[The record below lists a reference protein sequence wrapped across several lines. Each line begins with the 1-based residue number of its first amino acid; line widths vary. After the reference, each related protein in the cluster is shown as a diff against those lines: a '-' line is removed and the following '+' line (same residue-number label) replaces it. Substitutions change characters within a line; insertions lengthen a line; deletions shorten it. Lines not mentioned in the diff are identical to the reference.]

1 MSKLVSNVK
10 KYRKECILAPLCK
23 LTEALFELL
32 VPLFVADIINN
43 GIGGGD
49 TKRIITD
56 ALIMV
61 GLAIFGFGFSVL
73 GQFFS
78 AKAATGFSSETRSQL
93 YKKLLSSPLSET
105 DKMGVST
112 MITRMTSD
120 INQMQSGLNIALR
133 LLLRSP
139 FVVAGAFVCAFLID
153 KRISLIFLATILVLS
168 LAVVIIMKATMPK
181 YVKAQKLLDDVAL
194 SARENLTG
202 VRVIRAFGAEED
214 EISAYSKKNAAYEK
228 FQNFAGA
235 ISSLLNP
242 LTFTIINLAIVAL
255 LWGGAIRVNSGAL
268 SQGMTVALYDYMSQ
282 ILIELVKFANL
293 VVSISRALAS
303 AKRVQTALDM
313 PSETENTENEE
324 SSDAYIEFRNVNV
337 KYADGAVGVKN
348 VNFKINKGETIG
360 IIGGTGSGKSTVV
373 NLLPR
378 LYDASS
384 GTVFLEGKDVK
395 SYSLKEL
402 RKKIGSVLQKPAI
415 FKGTIR
421 SNVLPLSDK
430 DDETLGKAIE
440 SAQAADVVAAKEN
453 GFDSALEQNGRN
465 LSGGQKQRISIA
477 RAIAKHP
484 DVLILDDSSSAL
496 DYLTDLKLRRA
507 IKSLGYPVTA
517 IIVSQRA
524 SSVAGADKI
533 IVMDEG
539 EIVGIGTADELR
551 KNCSVFREIE
561 ASQSSGAGGN
571 GGAGGTNINGPA
583 NNGSENN
590 GSVGEENGE
599 AAK

>member
-23 LTEALFELL
+23 LMEALFELL

-56 ALIMV
+56 AVIMV

-214 EISAYSKKNAAYEK
+214 EISAYSEKNAAYEK

-293 VVSISRALAS
+293 VVSVSRALAS

-313 PSETENTENEE
+313 PSETENTLSEE
-324 SSDAYIEFRNVNV
+324 SSDAYIEFKNVNV
-337 KYADGAVGVKN
+337 KYADGGVGVKN
-348 VNFKINKGETIG
+348 VNFKIKKGETIG

-430 DDETLGKAIE
+430 DEETLCAAIE
-440 SAQAADVVAAKEN
+440 SAQAADVVATKEN
-453 GFDSALEQNGRN
+453 GYDSALEQNGRN

-551 KNCSVFREIE
+551 KNCPVFREIE

-571 GGAGGTNINGPA
+571 GGANDICAGDTNIGGS
-583 NNGSENN
+583 GSE
-590 GSVGEENGE
+590 GNGE
-599 AAK
+599 AENEKNT

>member
-168 LAVVIIMKATMPK
+168 LAVVI
-181 YVKAQKLLDDVAL
+181 AQKLLDDVAL

-214 EISAYSKKNAAYEK
+214 EISAYSEKNAAYEK

-242 LTFTIINLAIVAL
+242 LTFAIINLAIVAL

-293 VVSISRALAS
+293 VVSVSRALAS

-313 PSETENTENEE
+313 PSETENTLSEE

-337 KYADGAVGVKN
+337 KYADGGVGVKN
-348 VNFKINKGETIG
+348 VNFKIKKGETIG

-430 DDETLGKAIE
+430 DEETLCAAIE

-453 GFDSALEQNGRN
+453 GYDSALEQNGRN

-539 EIVGIGTADELR
+539 EIVGTGTADELR
-551 KNCSVFREIE
+551 KNCPVFREIE

-571 GGAGGTNINGPA
+571 DGANDIGAGDTNIG
-583 NNGSENN
+583 GS
-590 GSVGEENGE
+590 GSEENGE
-599 AAK
+599 AVK